1 MAHIEFCAP
10 TLEEAV
16 EDEVN
21 QGATAENNQ
30 LVLCGI
36 FFP

>member
-36 FFP
+36 LFP